1 MKTNRFLYN
10 TASISMACVTLM
22 LLQSVFSGFLSAKPK
37 VPVKNGD
44 LRQRIADLEQ
54 SQEEDQKDFFLID
67 TSLNDLDF
75 RVLELERRADVRR
88 AQFREMGR
96 RIRTI
101 ERRSEARK
109 QTARPNQRGV
119 VEKIK
124 ENREF

>member
-1 MKTNRFLYN
+1 
-10 TASISMACVTLM
+10 M
-22 LLQSVFSGFLSAKPK
+22 LLQSVFSGFVDAKPK

-54 SQEEDQKDFFLID
+54 SQEEDQKDLFLIV

-75 RVLELERRADVRR
+75 RVLDLEKRADARR

-109 QTARPNQRGV
+109 QTVPSDPSWLPQVSEKPCSESLIRDIQR
-119 VEKIK
+119 
-124 ENREF
+124 

>member
-1 MKTNRFLYN
+1 
-10 TASISMACVTLM
+10 MACVTLM
-22 LLQSVFSGFLSAKPK
+22 LLQSVFSGFVDAKPK

-75 RVLELERRADVRR
+75 RVLDLEKRADTRR

-109 QTARPNQRGV
+109 QTARPNHRGA

-124 ENREF
+124 EIREF